1 LAARIAKNGQFW
13 ANLMLESIEKYK
25 VDYSDQNNAFD
36 LVKLHETVVPDSI
49 YGYKAYQ
56 QGIV

>member
-1 LAARIAKNGQFW
+1 
-13 ANLMLESIEKYK
+13 MLKTIEKYK

-36 LVKLHETVVPDSI
+36 FVKLHETVVPDGI
-49 YGYKAYQ
+49 YGYKAYH